1 MNDRPLT
8 RRQELFVEEYLTCW
22 NATEAARRAGYQGND
37 GTLRNVACTNLTKPN
52 IAARVRARMAE
63 SAMRADEVLARLA
76 AIARGDMND
85 FADPDSLSLDLQ
97 KANARGKMHLLKS
110 ITITTTTRDEGDKG
124 SSQTDT
130 IKFELYDAQRA
141 LEVLG
146 KAHGVLS
153 ETVKVNWQAEL
164 KAAGIDPDKTVEELA
179 DEFIR
184 HATSKHIAS
193 DR

>member
-1 MNDRPLT
+1 MRPLT
-8 RRQELFVEEYLTCW
+8 RRQENFVNEYLTCW
-22 NATEAARRAGYQGND
+22 NATEAARRAGYKGND
-37 GTLRNVACTNLTKPN
+37 ATLGSVGYENLRKPQ
-52 IAARVRARMAE
+52 IDSRIRARMAE

-85 FADPDSLSLDLQ
+85 FADADSLSLDLQ

-110 ITITTTTRDEGDKG
+110 ITITTTTRDDGKDG

-130 IKFELYDAQRA
+130 IKFEMYDAQRA

-153 ETVKVNWQAEL
+153 DTVKINWQAEL
-164 KAAGIDPDKTVEELA
+164 KAAGLDPDKAVEEVA

-184 HATSKHIAS
+184 HATSKHIS
-193 DR
+193 GDR